1 MVSRTI
7 ERPKSENC
15 STFEVMPWKYRLN
28 SAQQFRSPVNYQ
40 PKPFGIAAL
49 LALILLLGLMQLS
62 FPFSTA
68 LMIPT
73 ATSGSPSLFA
83 EVSGQ
88 AEAITTDKDGN
99 VYASLFLDRTIVK
112 ITPDGTVSEIATI
125 AVPEPPLGFFAAI
138 LGLVVTDTGDILV
151 GDTACQCIMKVTQD
165 GEVSAY
171 SSSGITLPNGLV
183 LHDEFLYVTDTIPG
197 AIFRIPDGG
206 GEPELVTDHDLLTAH
221 SEGAFGG
228 ANGLVFDQLG
238 NLFVT
243 NVGDDNIIKITMEDG
258 VAINVEIF
266 GEPGAFRGA
275 DGITID
281 DAGNLIIAENRVN
294 TISALTPD
302 GERIV
307 IMTSLDSDGSTGLF
321 EAPTDV
327 AFHEMKIYVSN
338 ADFAGGVNSATE
350 APFTISLLEVN
361 IPGSLLNK
369 MDQLEGKFESVSILH
384 SQWVNRPHIFMYE
397 FSTPTG
403 NIDYYRV
410 QFLDGPGG
418 SPNGSTFVSVLIK

>member
-1 MVSRTI
+1 
-7 ERPKSENC
+7 
-15 STFEVMPWKYRLN
+15 MPWKYKLN
-28 SAQQFRSPVNYQ
+28 SARQFRSPVNYQ
-40 PKPFGIAAL
+40 PKPFGIATIIAL
-49 LALILLLGLMQLS
+49 LLLLSLMQLS

-68 LMIPT
+68 LMTPT
-73 ATSGSPSLFA
+73 ATSVSPSLFA

-99 VYASLFLDRTIVK
+99 VYASLFLQRTIVK
-112 ITPDGTVSEIATI
+112 ITPDGTVSQIATI

-138 LGLVVTDTGDILV
+138 LGLVVNDAGDILV

-171 SSSGITLPNGLV
+171 SSSGITVPNGLV
-183 LHDEFLYVTDTIPG
+183 LHDGFLYVGDTVPG
-197 AIFRIPDGG
+197 EIYRIPDGG
-206 GEPELVTDHDLLTAH
+206 GEPELVSDHDLLTAH
-221 SEGAFGG
+221 AEGAFGG
-228 ANGLVFDQLG
+228 ADGLVFDQHG

-243 NVGDDNIIKITMEDG
+243 NVGDGNIIKITMEDG

-281 DAGNLIIAENRVN
+281 DAGNLIIAENQVN

-302 GERIV
+302 GQRIV
-307 IMTSLDSDGSTGLF
+307 IMTSLDSDGSTGLL

-327 AFHEMKIYVSN
+327 AFHEKKIYISN

-350 APFTISLLEVN
+350 APFTISLIEVN
-361 IPGSLLNK
+361 IPGSLLNR
-369 MDQLEGKFESVSILH
+369 MDQLEAKFESVSAFH
-384 SQWVNRPHIFMYE
+384 SQWENRPHTFMYE

-410 QFLDGPGG
+410 QFFDGPGG
-418 SPNGSTFVSVLIK
+418 SANGATFVSVLVK